1 MKAVEK
7 GQATEGAGEK
17 MNKNL
22 DKYVIKEPAELV
34 DIVSKSSLVTYIHLV
49 VSEADPL
56 LVQPVISKDRV
67 QVQPAII
74 IEAGEFFHVE
84 LPHHLLIWHT
94 DFLYI
99 NFPAGVVFGLG
110 CVSQILVKEGA
121 GMRQIGP

>member
-49 VSEADPL
+49 VSEADPV
-56 LVQPVISKDRV
+56 LVQPVVSKDRV
-67 QVQPAII
+67 QVHPVGS
-74 IEAGEFFHVE
+74 EAESF
-84 LPHHLLIWHT
+84 
-94 DFLYI
+94 
-99 NFPAGVVFGLG
+99 
-110 CVSQILVKEGA
+110 
-121 GMRQIGP
+121 